1 MTDATAWADMIDR
14 WADVWFGFVLG
25 MGFANVLGWL
35 FFMRS
40 K

>member
-1 MTDATAWADMIDR
+1 MIDR